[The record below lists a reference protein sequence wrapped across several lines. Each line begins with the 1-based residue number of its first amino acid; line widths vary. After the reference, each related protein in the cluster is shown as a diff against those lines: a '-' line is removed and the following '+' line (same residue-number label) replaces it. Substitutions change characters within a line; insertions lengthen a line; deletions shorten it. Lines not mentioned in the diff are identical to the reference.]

1 MAPRKEHE
9 APQLEGDL
17 AMGRLSLENSSD
29 PEDDDDKWGCV
40 LPLFCDS
47 KEELSAADEGEEAE
61 RRRRRQEAE
70 EKAREADEEKR
81 RAEETKRLEEMAA
94 VGRRKK
100 HTEVYNSIHKYNPKT
115 KCVELTRFAFKD
127 LSKFNLDEPS
137 PVLAMR
143 YTDTQTSGCAN
154 LKSINVL
161 SVKIVSSDK
170 GFPLDVYGNIIL
182 RDSLDYKCIYL
193 FSRPSRM
200 DSELIKSED
209 QSLILTGPSR
219 GLFLVDYIYIEVDLM
234 MRDRGKDKQLSIG
247 LLDIDG
253 RLAPRFPTTEVQCC
267 TLESSLSTV
276 EVRYAVVEKATEA
289 TVEFQ
294 VLKGDFKGKITA
306 HTTKIEDSTHD
317 RMLLHD
323 SRACGAVTSSDG
335 TRVIQLL
342 RRVVAVC
349 VDEMLV
355 ITVIPEG
362 AGTRV
367 EQFTPLLGNSHKW
380 VFDWGAVKLGVK
392 VTWSAICY

>member
-1 MAPRKEHE
+1 MAPRKELE
-9 APQLEGDL
+9 APPLEGDL
-17 AMGRLSLENSSD
+17 AMGRLSQENSSD
-29 PEDDDDKWGCV
+29 PKDDDDKWGCM

-47 KEELSAADEGEEAE
+47 KEELYAADAAREARKRRPRRRHG
-61 RRRRRQEAE
+61 RRRRRSG
-70 EKAREADEEKR
+70 
-81 RAEETKRLEEMAA
+81 
-94 VGRRKK
+94 GRRRR
-100 HTEVYNSIHKYNPKT
+100 NGW
-115 KCVELTRFAFKD
+115 RRWR
-127 LSKFNLDEPS
+127 PS
-137 PVLAMR
+137 GEERSTQRSTIRSTSTIPRPTPVLAMR
-143 YTDTQTSGCAN
+143 YTDTQTSGRAN

-193 FSRPSRM
+193 FSRPSIM

-219 GLFLVDYIYIEVDLM
+219 GLFLVDYIYIEVDLK
-234 MRDRGKDKQLSIG
+234 MRDPGKDKQLSIG

-253 RLAPRFPTTEVQCC
+253 RLAPRFPTSEVQCC

-294 VLKGDFKGKITA
+294 VLEGDFKGKITG

-323 SRACGAVTSSDG
+323 SRACGAATSSDG

-355 ITVIPEG
+355 FTVIPEG
-362 AGTRV
+362 SATRV
-367 EQFTPLLGNSHKW
+367 ERFAPFLHGAQEG
-380 VFDWGAVKLGVK
+380 VFDWGAIKLR
-392 VTWSAICY
+392 VTVYWSVISY